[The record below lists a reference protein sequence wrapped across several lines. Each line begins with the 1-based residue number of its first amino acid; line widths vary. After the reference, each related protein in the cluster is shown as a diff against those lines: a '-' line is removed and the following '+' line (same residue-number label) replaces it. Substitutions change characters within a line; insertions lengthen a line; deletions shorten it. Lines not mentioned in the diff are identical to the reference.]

1 MKDTAHYTPLLS
13 DSDEADAGLKG
24 FPSQGGGLGV
34 LQQRSTRRSNI
45 FYLALVSVQAFLI
58 LGLIAF
64 NWSTYSKLNSAACS
78 QVIYCEL
85 NLFPRLKRHGLT
97 EFPESSFATPLG
109 V

>member
-13 DSDEADAGLKG
+13 DSDEADVGLKG

-45 FYLALVSVQAFLI
+45 FYLALVAVEAFLI
-58 LGLIAF
+58 LGLITF
-64 NWSTYSKLNSAACS
+64 NWSTYKKLNSAACS

-85 NLFPRLKRHGLT
+85 DFFYTT
-97 EFPESSFATPLG
+97 ETTWTN
-109 V
+109 